1 MTSRPKLE
9 AVPSNLPE
17 PPYPADIK
25 CNGYKP
31 EFDVARIDTSETWTL
46 AEDDERPWLLRVWF
60 EAWRSVPVGSMP
72 ANRRLFARRIGC
84 KEAFLNAHAE
94 ILLRG
99 WTLHSDGNLYHPV
112 VTDMV
117 LAMLSRRRN
126 TARKVAEYRE
136 RKRRE
141 RDAVT
146 GNNAAVTGYKGVCN
160 RNVMVGNPS
169 EQEQEQEQEKNR
181 THATHESAVAVAPT
195 RAAPCPYEEI
205 RKLWSEVLPELQ
217 QPIGSEHWTDARKA
231 MLRARWRDQLPDL
244 DAWRQ
249 CFELIRQS
257 DFLMGRTHARGRKPF
272 QASLFW
278 VAKPENLLKI
288 YEGKYA

>member
-1 MTSRPKLE
+1 MSATTWVRWFWSDYNADTAHLDLMQLGAYQRLLGYIYQRRQPLPGDLDKIYRLAHATSAMEQTAVQQVLTEYFIHDTDPERGNCWRHLRAERELE
-9 AVPSNLPE
+9 ES
-17 PPYPADIK
+17 
-25 CNGYKP
+25 
-31 EFDVARIDTSETWTL
+31 
-46 AEDDERPWLLRVWF
+46 
-60 EAWRSVPVGSMP
+60 
-72 ANRRLFARRIGC
+72 ANFQRGKRIGAL
-84 KEAFLNAHAE
+84 KTNYARYGDEA
-94 ILLRG
+94 
-99 WTLHSDGNLYHPV
+99 
-112 VTDMV
+112 
-117 LAMLSRRRN
+117 SRLELERLGI
-126 TARKVAEYRE
+126 KVAERVAE
-136 RKRRE
+136 R
-141 RDAVT
+141 
-146 GNNAAVTGYKGVCN
+146 AASDVD
-160 RNVMVGNPS
+160 S
-169 EQEQEQEQEKNR
+169 ESHPQPQPHKDK
-181 THATHESAVAVAPT
+181 THASHESAVAVAPT